1 MQAALLDAVN
11 NTHSPNMSEDVYCLS
26 KAYNMKQK
34 SESGIRLGDNV
45 DTQSVSVRN
54 DAQHTEVES

>member
-1 MQAALLDAVN
+1 
-11 NTHSPNMSEDVYCLS
+11 
-26 KAYNMKQK
+26 MKQK